1 MFREQNRTDEQF
13 PELSEEE
20 SYPFKGEMPEVGDY
34 VMVEWC
40 ETFETG
46 DGVWT
51 EEHDLHDQFLN
62 RTSKYE
68 GVVTVGI
75 VVDADNYGY
84 MAVARD
90 MRDFG
95 HGDDLVRRVIW
106 IPYRSVLEICPLRPD
121 PIDDNEWVSG
131 GGGKGGE
138 KGVST
143 WVSEGAEFLKEIFKY
158 DPLPEH
164 IRNHST
170 RDDNAPQT

>member
-1 MFREQNRTDEQF
+1 MFREQNRTDTQF

-20 SYPFKGEMPEVGDY
+20 SYPFKGKMPSVGDY

-75 VVDADNYGY
+75 VVDEHNYGY

-106 IPYRSVLEICPLRPD
+106 IPYRAVLEICPLRPD
-121 PIDDNEWVSG
+121 PIDGNEG
-131 GGGKGGE
+131 IIGALDAGPAE
-138 KGVST
+138 
-143 WVSEGAEFLKEIFKY
+143 SEAEVPFIIPLMENEY
-158 DPLPEH
+158 DSLPEH